1 MLRAPEDVLDDVLD
15 GLLDA
20 DMARTAYGVIIN
32 GARLDLAATQALR
45 GQKT

>member
-20 DMARTAYGVIIN
+20 DMARAAYGVIVN
-32 GARLDLAATQALR
+32 DTRLDLAATQALR
-45 GQKT
+45 GQKA